1 MTAFET
7 HFPKIESLL
16 AGYSAVRRASVQP
29 YNYSEYIKH
38 HADYQ
43 YDPADAIVRESLL
56 EHVGMLP
63 VIAIYFHPYLEA
75 EVDLGKVLQLLAVHD
90 IGEVT
95 TGDTP
100 VFKKQGDEDEQE
112 RLAALALLH
121 PNYHQL
127 YQEYTALETIEAKFA
142 KSIDK
147 LAPDM
152 YDVLTDYKINSIR
165 LARFTDNKPYEIPNL
180 IRKHKSP
187 YMEWNPFL
195 KEFHDGLIQ
204 RLEEIYSD
212 KS

>member
-1 MTAFET
+1 MNTFQK
-7 HFPKIESLL
+7 HFPKLESLL

-29 YNYSEYIKH
+29 YHHAEYIKRH
-38 HADYQ
+38 PDYQ
-43 YDPADAIVRESLL
+43 YDPADLIIRESLL

-63 VIAIYFHPYLEA
+63 VIAIYFHPYLETD
-75 EVDLGKVLQLLAVHD
+75 VDLGKVLQLLAVHD

-95 TGDTP
+95 TGDIP

-127 YQEYTALETIEAKFA
+127 YHEYTELKTNEAKFA

-147 LAPDM
+147 LAPDL
-152 YDVLTDYKINSIR
+152 YDVLTDPEINSVR
-165 LARFTDNKPYEIPNL
+165 LARFTDNQPHEIPNL

-195 KEFHDGLIQ
+195 KEFHNGLIE
-204 RLEEIYSD
+204 RLGEIYGD
-212 KS
+212 KN